1 MGTTDS
7 IRIAIADDHQM
18 FIDGLKM
25 LLNGEE
31 GLTISVTANNGKQLL
46 EQLEAGPADVVLM
59 DINMPG
65 IGGLEATKII
75 CRQYPATKVI
85 ALTMYNTKEF
95 IKNLLNAGVH
105 GYILKNAD
113 KTELLKAIH
122 HVMLG
127 ENYYSQ
133 AITETIMRSM
143 AKNKPSAY
151 EMPAEL
157 SKREIDVLKLIV
169 QEYTTQEI
177 ADKLFISH
185 NTVESH
191 RKNLISKLNVRNA
204 AGLVKYAIENGLAD

>member
-1 MGTTDS
+1 MENSNID
-7 IRIAIADDHQM
+7 IAIADDHQM

-25 LLNGEE
+25 LLTEDE
-31 GLTISVTANNGKQLL
+31 GISILHTAIDGGQLL
-46 EQLEAGPADVVLM
+46 EQLKDQPVSVVLM

-65 IGGLEATKII
+65 IGGLEATKVI
-75 CRQYPATKVI
+75 CKQYPATKVI

-95 IKNLLNAGVH
+95 IKNLLNAGVK

-113 KTELLKAIH
+113 KSELLKAIRT
-122 HVMLG
+122 VAGG
-127 ENYYSQ
+127 ETYYSQ

-143 AKNKPSAY
+143 TKARPSAY
-151 EMPAEL
+151 DMPPDL

-191 RKNLISKLNVRNA
+191 RKNLISKLNVRNS